1 MDYIVGQHV
10 QCKAVKVVPFG
21 AFMYCPNG
29 EELLCHISNVSDRYV
44 ANVADF
50 VTVGEIY
57 DCKVIIDR
65 AGKIGLSLKH
75 LKLQNRNTVEIRRP
89 DLQLTKRENKSE
101 EECGIDKLIEDWKK
115 DYKTNVGI
123 GDPRQLGQRSKRRNK
138 KGSKR

>member
-29 EELLCHISNVSDRYV
+29 EELLCHISNVSEGYV

-57 DCKVIIDR
+57 DCKIIIDR
-65 AGKIGLSLKH
+65 MGKTGLSMKH

-89 DLQLTKRENKSE
+89 DNQVARRENKSE
-101 EECGIDKLIEDWKK
+101 ESCGIDKLIEDWKK
-115 DYKTNVGI
+115 DYKTHIGI
-123 GDPRQLGQRSKRRNK
+123 GDPRQLGQKSKRRK

>member
-21 AFMYCPNG
+21 VFMYCPNG

-89 DLQLTKRENKSE
+89 DLQLTK
-101 EECGIDKLIEDWKK
+101 K

>member
-29 EELLCHISNVSDRYV
+29 EELLCHISNVSDGYV

-89 DLQLTKRENKSE
+89 DNQVARCEHKSE
-101 EECGIDKLIEDWKK
+101 EAYGIDKLIEDWKK

-123 GDPRQLGQRSKRRNK
+123 GDPRQLGQKSKRRR

>member
-57 DCKVIIDR
+57 DCKVIIDK

-89 DLQLTKRENKSE
+89 DLQVARCENKSE
-101 EECGIDKLIEDWKK
+101 EAYGIDKLIEDWKK
-115 DYKTNVGI
+115 DYKTHVGI
-123 GDPRQLGQRSKRRNK
+123 GDPRQLGQKSKRRK

>member
-89 DLQLTKRENKSE
+89 DLQVARCENKSE
-101 EECGIDKLIEDWKK
+101 EAYGIDKLIEDWKK
-115 DYKTNVGI
+115 DYKTHVGI
-123 GDPRQLGQRSKRRNK
+123 GDPRQLGQKSKRRK

>member
-29 EELLCHISNVSDRYV
+29 EELLCHISNVSDGYV

-57 DCKVIIDR
+57 DCKVIIDL

-89 DLQLTKRENKSE
+89 DLQVARCENKSE
-101 EECGIDKLIEDWKK
+101 EDYGIDKLIEDWKK
-115 DYKTNVGI
+115 DYKTHVGI
-123 GDPRQLGQRSKRRNK
+123 GDPRQLGQKSKRRK

>member
-29 EELLCHISNVSDRYV
+29 EELLCHISNVSDGYV

-75 LKLQNRNTVEIRRP
+75 LKLQTRNTVEIRRP
-89 DLQLTKRENKSE
+89 DLQVARCENKSE
-101 EECGIDKLIEDWKK
+101 EAYGIDKLIEDWKK
-115 DYKTNVGI
+115 DYKTHVGI
-123 GDPRQLGQRSKRRNK
+123 GDPRQLGQKSKRRK
-138 KGSKR
+138 KGSKRQ

>member
-10 QCKAVKVVPFG
+10 QCKVVKVVPFG

-29 EELLCHISNVSDRYV
+29 EELLCHISNVSDGYV
-44 ANVADF
+44 TNVADF

-75 LKLQNRNTVEIRRP
+75 LKLQNRNTIEIRRP
-89 DLQLTKRENKSE
+89 DIPVARCENKSAE
-101 EECGIDKLIEDWKK
+101 DYGIDKLIEDWKK
-115 DYKTNVGI
+115 DYKTHVGI
-123 GDPRQLGQRSKRRNK
+123 GDPRKLGQKSKRRK